1 MKGNILIVDDTPEN
15 LQVLSATLSR
25 EGYKVRGVINGFM
38 ALRVAQS
45 GTIDLIL
52 LDIKM
57 PDITGYEVCEQLK
70 ADPQTEKIPVIFISA
85 LDDALDK
92 VRAFQ
97 IGGSDYITKPFQV
110 PEVLARVENQLTIR
124 HLQQERE
131 EQNRKLKQ
139 EIDERKKA
147 ELSAERALRAKSEF
161 LTNMSHELRTPLNV
175 ILGFTQLMSK
185 DTEIE
190 DEQLENLNI
199 ITRSGEHLLSLI
211 NDILD
216 LSKIESGAI
225 VFQENAFDLY
235 QLLDNLE
242 AMFLLAAERKGI
254 RLNFAIAN
262 DVPHY
267 IKTDEKKL
275 RSCLI
280 NLLNNA
286 IKFTDTGSVTLRVSN
301 QSRSIPQPP
310 DPDPLPSPLP
320 RGGVQEEE
328 CKRGATNNQ
337 QPITNNQIYFAVED
351 TGCGIATEEIDRL
364 FEAFVQAEAGRKA
377 VEGTGLGLTI
387 TRQFITLMGGEI
399 SVRSNVGEGS
409 VFEFYLVSSIVET
422 LPDSKTPK
430 QRVVGL
436 QDPAIAYRILVVDD
450 TRENCLL
457 LTKLLRPIGFDV
469 REARNGKEAI
479 AIWETWFPHLIL
491 MDTRMPI
498 ANGYEATREIRKR
511 EKMAANNSSR
521 PNLRG
526 TQPILQLRPVQATN
540 TSTYFDDAQYKSPSA
555 GNQHFDFAAA
565 EPVEVQCRQPTTN
578 NQQRCDPASAQDASG
593 QTPRRR
599 KSQGNADQERE
610 RAPRQP
616 TIIIALTASIFE
628 EQRGTMI
635 EAGCD
640 DFIHKPF
647 QEATLLDKIAIHLGI
662 SYRFEDLVT
671 TEQFNRTSSFAERS
685 ERFFLSE
692 LQKMPLIWVKN
703 FHRYAREINE
713 EATLKAIEET
723 SDRAPTL
730 GVELRN
736 LYEDSRFDI
745 LVRIA
750 EKFMESCDK

>member
-1 MKGNILIVDDTPEN
+1 MKGKILIVDDTPEN

-45 GTIDLIL
+45 GTLDLIL

-57 PDITGYEVCEQLK
+57 PDMNGYEVCEKLK
-70 ADPQTEKIPVIFISA
+70 ADPQTAEIPVIFISA

-124 HLQQERE
+124 QLQQERE
-131 EQNRKLKQ
+131 EQNRKLQQ

-147 ELSAERALRAKSEF
+147 ELSAERALRAKGEF

-175 ILGFTQLMSK
+175 ILGFTQLMSR
-185 DTEIE
+185 DTTIE

-199 ITRSGEHLLSLI
+199 INRSGEHLLSLI

-216 LSKIESGAI
+216 LSKIESGVI
-225 VFQENAFDLY
+225 IFQENAFDLY

-254 RLNFAIAN
+254 HLNFAIAN

-286 IKFTDTGSVTLRVSN
+286 IKFTDFGSVTLRVGNQHFGTNAQCDRPTTNTSTSRLLSLPQHSASN
-301 QSRSIPQPP
+301 QQLIS
-310 DPDPLPSPLP
+310 
-320 RGGVQEEE
+320 
-328 CKRGATNNQ
+328 GATQGGGNAHQ
-337 QPITNNQIYFAVED
+337 DTNNKIYFEIED
-351 TGCGIATEEIDRL
+351 TGCGIEMEEIDRL
-364 FEAFVQAEAGRKA
+364 FDAFVQAEAGRKA

-399 SVRSNVGEGS
+399 SVRSNLGQGS
-409 VFEFYLVSSIVET
+409 IFEFYIVSSIIET
-422 LPDSKTPK
+422 LPESKAPL
-430 QRVVGL
+430 QRVIGL
-436 QDPAIAYRILVVDD
+436 HQPAIAYRILVVDD

-457 LTKLLRPIGFDV
+457 LKKLLKPIGFKV

-479 AIWETWFPHLIL
+479 AIWETWSPHLIL

-498 ANGYEATREIRKR
+498 MNGYEATREIRKR
-511 EKMAANNSSR
+511 EQPT
-521 PNLRG
+521 PNPDPPPNPDPRG
-526 TQPILQLRPVQATN
+526 GEQE
-540 TSTYFDDAQYKSPSA
+540 
-555 GNQHFDFAAA
+555 GND
-565 EPVEVQCRQPTTN
+565 RQPTLRLRSV
-578 NQQRCDPASAQDASG
+578 QA
-593 QTPRRR
+593 
-599 KSQGNADQERE
+599 
-610 RAPRQP
+610 

-635 EAGCD
+635 EAGCN

-647 QEATLLDKIAIHLGI
+647 REATLLDKIANHLGI
-662 SYRFEDLVT
+662 SYRFDNLAAIEH
-671 TEQFNRTSSFAERS
+671 FSRTSPLAERS
-685 ERFFLSE
+685 DLFFLSE
-692 LQKMPLIWVKN
+692 LKKMPFAWIEN
-703 FHRYAREINE
+703 FYRHASEINE
-713 EATLKAIEET
+713 EATLKAIEEMH
-723 SDRAPTL
+723 DRAPAL
-730 GVELRN
+730 AEEFRN

-745 LVRIA
+745 MVRITQ
-750 EKFMESCDK
+750 KFIENNKK

>member
-25 EGYKVRGVINGFM
+25 EGYKVRGVVNGFM

-45 GTIDLIL
+45 GTLDLIL

-57 PDITGYEVCEQLK
+57 PDMNGYEVCEKLK
-70 ADPQTEKIPVIFISA
+70 ANPQTVKIPVIFISA

-124 HLQQERE
+124 KLQQERE
-131 EQNRKLKQ
+131 EQNRKLQQ

-147 ELSAERALRAKSEF
+147 ELAAERALRAKSEF

-175 ILGFTQLMSK
+175 ILGFAQLMSK
-185 DTEIE
+185 DMGIE

-199 ITRSGEHLLSLI
+199 INRSGEHLLSLI

-225 VFQENAFDLY
+225 IFQENAFDLY

-286 IKFTDTGSVTLRVSN
+286 IKFTDFGSVTLKVFSAN
-301 QSRSIPQPP
+301 DEDKTQLPTPNPQP
-310 DPDPLPSPLP
+310 L
-320 RGGVQEEE
+320 
-328 CKRGATNNQ
+328 
-337 QPITNNQIYFAVED
+337 YFTIED

-399 SVRSNVGEGS
+399 SVQSSLGQGS
-409 VFEFYLVSSIVET
+409 LFEFYIVSSIVET
-422 LPDSKTPK
+422 LPDSKAPK
-430 QRVVGL
+430 QRVIGL

-457 LTKLLRPIGFDV
+457 LKKLLQPIGFNV
-469 REARNGKEAI
+469 RKAMNGREAI
-479 AIWETWFPHLIL
+479 AIWESWSPHLIL

-498 ANGYEATREIRKR
+498 MNGYEATREIRKR
-511 EKMAANNSSR
+511 EER
-521 PNLRG
+521 
-526 TQPILQLRPVQATN
+526 
-540 TSTYFDDAQYKSPSA
+540 DDP
-555 GNQHFDFAAA
+555 FDFAQGKQSISSATPAA
-565 EPVEVQCRQPTTN
+565 FLNLSSGGIDTEEIQGGENVHQETN
-578 NQQRCDPASAQDASG
+578 NQQQ
-593 QTPRRR
+593 
-599 KSQGNADQERE
+599 
-610 RAPRQP
+610 

-635 EAGCD
+635 EAGCN

-647 QEATLLDKIAIHLGI
+647 QEATLLDKIATHLGI
-662 SYRFEDLVT
+662 AYRFDDLVA
-671 TEQFNRTSSFAERS
+671 TEHFSRTSPLVERS
-685 ERFFLSE
+685 ERVFLSE
-692 LQKMPLIWVKN
+692 LKKMPLPWIKN
-703 FHRYAREINE
+703 LYSHASEINE
-713 EATLKAIEET
+713 EATLKAIEEIR
-723 SDRAPTL
+723 DRAPTL
-730 GVELRN
+730 AEELRD

-745 LVRIA
+745 MIRLTQ
-750 EKFMESCDK
+750 KFMENSEK